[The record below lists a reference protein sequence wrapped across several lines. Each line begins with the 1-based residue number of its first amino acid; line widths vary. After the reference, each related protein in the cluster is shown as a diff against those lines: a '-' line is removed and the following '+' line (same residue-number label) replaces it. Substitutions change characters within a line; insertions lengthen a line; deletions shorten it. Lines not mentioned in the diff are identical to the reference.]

1 MQAGQ
6 DSGILHWSMFLR
18 SNTRI
23 KDGKEHR
30 YYRVVES
37 RRLQSG
43 KVAQRQVLYLGEIN
57 DSQQAA
63 WRRTLEV
70 FDEAE
75 QRITPLSLFPED
87 RPVPADAIDSVQ
99 VKLGEMKLE
108 RARPYG
114 NCWLGCEL
122 WRQLELDRFWSE
134 KLPQGREGVAWP
146 QVLELL
152 VVNRLIEPGSEFR
165 LHRHWFDH
173 SAMDVLLGQ
182 DFAVAEKD
190 RLYRCL
196 DRVLEHKQDLFVHL
210 QQRWKDLFDA
220 EFDLLLYDLT
230 STYVEGEAEQN
241 PKARHGYSRDRRPDC
256 KQVVIAL
263 VVTPAGFPLA
273 YEVMD
278 GNTSDKTTL
287 RGFLDTHRKPVRQS
301 AAGVADGPRN
311 SDRGSAGRK
320 CERREQEMFYLVGTS
335 RAKVKQYEKQWLEL
349 PWQKVRESV
358 EVKLFAQDGELY
370 VLAKSEG
377 RQAKEIAMRR
387 KKLARLLRKLR
398 AMRRSCPKR
407 DQLLMRVG
415 AAKTDAGR
423 AFGFVKINLPTAG
436 QEVTRETFTFRL
448 DKAKLKEAELRD
460 GHYLLRTNLVAEDPA
475 VLWDRY
481 MQLTQIEAAFKCL
494 KSELGIRPIHHQ
506 LEHRVDAHILVAF
519 LAYCLTVTLKHRLRM
534 HAPGL
539 TPRAVLE
546 KLAGDPDAGRIVS
559 DDRWPPP
566 DHAALHRAGSR
577 PGAFASSPEPRIAA
591 TTASAHHHVRLVS
604 SLSPTQNVVETFGV
618 PLLKTKDLPASDLS
632 NCEGSANNHFGRLR
646 HASGM
651 RGGFNGRPSS
661 PGRRPHRHPRD
672 TRPKSF
678 RA

>member
-1 MQAGQ
+1 
-6 DSGILHWSMFLR
+6 MFLR
-18 SNTRI
+18 SNKRI

-30 YYRVVES
+30 YYTVVES
-37 RRLQSG
+37 RRLRTG

-63 WRRTLEV
+63 WRKTLDV
-70 FDEAE
+70 FDEE
-75 QRITPLSLFPED
+75 QHRFTPLSLFPED

-99 VKLGEMKLE
+99 VKLSQMKLE

-122 WRQLELDRFWSE
+122 WRQLQLDQFWSE
-134 KLPQGREGVAWP
+134 KLPEGRESVAWA

-152 VVNRLIEPGSEFR
+152 VVNRLIDPGSEFR
-165 LHRHWFDH
+165 VHRQWFDQ

-182 DFAVAEKD
+182 DFQVAEKD

-196 DRVLEHKQDLFVHL
+196 DRVLPYKQELFVHL
-210 QQRWKDLFDA
+210 QQRWKDLFET

-230 STYVEGEAEQN
+230 STYVEGDAEQN
-241 PKARHGYSRDRRPDC
+241 PKAKYGYSRDGKPNC

-263 VVTPAGFPLA
+263 VMTPTGLPMA

-278 GNTSDKTTL
+278 GNTSDKSTL
-287 RGFLDTHRKPVRQS
+287 RGFLDKIEGMYGKARRIWLM
-301 AAGVADGPRN
+301 
-311 SDRGSAGRK
+311 DRGIPTEAILTEMRSSR
-320 CERREQEMFYLVGTS
+320 QETFYLVGTS
-335 RAKVKQYEKQWLEL
+335 RAKVKQYEKKWLEL
-349 PWQKVRESV
+349 PWHKVRESV
-358 EVKLFAQDGELY
+358 EVKLFAEDGELY

-377 RQAKEIAMRR
+377 RQAKEIAIRR

-415 AAKTDAGR
+415 AAKTDVGR
-423 AFGFVKINLPTAG
+423 AFGFVKINLPAAG
-436 QEVTRETFTFRL
+436 EAVTRETFTFRL
-448 DKAKLKEAELRD
+448 DKTKLKEAELRD

-494 KSELGIRPIHHQ
+494 KSDLGIRPIHHQ

-519 LAYCLTVTLKHRLRM
+519 LAYCLSVTLKYRLKAQ
-534 HAPGL
+534 APGL

-546 KLAGDPDAGRIVS
+546 KLATIQMLDVSFPTTDGRRLVMPRYTEPS
-559 DDRWPPP
+559 PEQALLLHQLNLVLPQQPPP
-566 DHAALHRAGSR
+566 RITTS
-577 PGAFASSPEPRIAA
+577 ASSGPF
-591 TTASAHHHVRLVS
+591 
-604 SLSPTQNVVETFGV
+604 TQ
-618 PLLKTKDLPASDLS
+618 LK
-632 NCEGSANNHFGRLR
+632 
-646 HASGM
+646 M
-651 RGGFNGRPSS
+651 
-661 PGRRPHRHPRD
+661 
-672 TRPKSF
+672 
-678 RA
+678 